1 VGTASPNPHRNI
13 TSSSVLTAEKAGNVA
28 PAPPSGL
35 GGHTQRCTMRNP
47 GEVGTGTLL
56 TALPTVVLDK
66 LIAAVCVFQ
75 WLLLP
80 KFNDYNF
87 NENEA

>member
-1 VGTASPNPHRNI
+1 
-13 TSSSVLTAEKAGNVA
+13 
-28 PAPPSGL
+28 
-35 GGHTQRCTMRNP
+35 MRNP
-47 GEVGTGTLL
+47 GEAGTRTLL
-56 TALPTVVLDK
+56 PALPTVVLDK
-66 LIAAVCVFQ
+66 LIAVVCVFQ